1 MTYDELFVKYKELS
15 AENQKLKAEN
25 AELRTKL
32 GLFATPHK
40 TETTGEIIIN
50 KYSSSE
56 DKINLFM
63 SLFVGRYDVYAK
75 RWYSTKTEK
84 SGYQPVCGN
93 EWSEVCDKQKNRCN
107 NCPNRKLLPLDS
119 KAIFNHLREI

>member
-75 RWYSTKTEK
+75 RWYSTKTK
-84 SGYQPVCGN
+84 KIGLSAG
-93 EWSEVCDKQKNRCN
+93 
-107 NCPNRKLLPLDS
+107 
-119 KAIFNHLREI
+119 LRQ